1 VKARSRRERNRL
13 LCCARVLQLSF
24 RIVVR
29 PNAFFEN
36 LTLSIYERKLDA
48 PFLPVQGGNALTA
61 ALQAAAEVS
70 RGVQLTRM
78 S

>member
-1 VKARSRRERNRL
+1 
-13 LCCARVLQLSF
+13 
-24 RIVVR
+24 
-29 PNAFFEN
+29 
-36 LTLSIYERKLDA
+36 
-48 PFLPVQGGNALTA
+48 LPVQGGNALTA

>member
-1 VKARSRRERNRL
+1 MRASALKCAYTCTTARIS
-13 LCCARVLQLSF
+13 A
-24 RIVVR
+24 I
-29 PNAFFEN
+29 FEN